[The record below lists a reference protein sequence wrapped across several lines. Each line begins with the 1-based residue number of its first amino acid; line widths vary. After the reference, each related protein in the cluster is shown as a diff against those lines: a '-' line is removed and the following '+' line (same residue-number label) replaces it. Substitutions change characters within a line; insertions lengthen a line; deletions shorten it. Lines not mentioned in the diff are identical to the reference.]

1 MVWGCFLSKGVGNL
15 VFIDDIM
22 DKFLYL
28 DIVRDNLRE
37 SARIMG
43 MDQFIFQQDNDPKHT
58 SKLIKWFLEENNIE
72 IMEWP
77 SQSLDLNPIEHV
89 WAYMKRELG
98 GKNFKTRDDLK
109 SELLSLWSNIPQGFI
124 DKLIRSIP
132 KRVQEVIKAGGRS
145 IKY

>member
-1 MVWGCFLSKGVGNL
+1 
-15 VFIDDIM
+15 M
-22 DKFLYL
+22 DKYKYYNILSNNIYK
-28 DIVRDNLRE
+28 
-37 SARIMG
+37 SAEKLG
-43 MDQFIFQQDNDPKHT
+43 LNSFIFQQDNDPKHT
-58 SKLIKWFLEENNIE
+58 SNYLKDFINKNKIEKLD
-72 IMEWP
+72 WP
-77 SQSLDLNPIEHV
+77 SQSPDLNPIEHV
-89 WAYMKRELG
+89 WAYMNRDLR